1 MAQQSMSAF
10 TSSVADDDAQ
20 RARVQAHTRSWK
32 KPFTPAIGKCVYGLA
47 HVRGGGSAFP
57 GEVVEKLDPGFLA
70 RTLSNLPLGTV
81 VVSGTNG
88 KTTSTRMVVSLLESL
103 GLKVFTNPTGSNFV
117 RGVISSLL
125 PQISL
130 SGKLDADIAVLELD
144 EAYSVKFVQQVQPRY
159 TLLLNV
165 MRDQLDRFGEIDT
178 TARLL
183 AHAAHATSGTLI
195 LNRED
200 PLISSLAKQVREGTK
215 VSYYGLGSDN
225 LRKLFPNDAQLH
237 SSTLHAIEKLS
248 GTAMPVDQQAEE
260 SREEEWQRAASLP
273 ADVLLTGVET
283 GFASLSMDGTVRRTS
298 MRVSGVYNMFN
309 AAGALVV
316 ARAVVADASRVV
328 NGEAAG
334 AAVASGADAGA
345 KAAAAD
351 HATLS
356 PAQRERLEKAS
367 QLSTTQLI
375 DALSAVTPAFG
386 RGETVMVNNVP
397 VELVLVKNPGG
408 FRLALHSFP
417 AQGTSTMIAINDEYA
432 DGRDMSW
439 LWDVDFASLVA
450 TGVSEV
456 TGVRAWDMAT
466 RLAYDGVEV
475 QETQTDLHEALT
487 AFLQREPHQPK
498 RIYCTYTAMLA
509 LRQEL
514 SQIATIENVGVRA

>member
-20 RARVQAHTRSWK
+20 RARVQAHIHSWK

-309 AAGALVV
+309 AAGALAV
-316 ARAVVADASRVV
+316 ARAVV
-328 NGEAAG
+328 
-334 AAVASGADAGA
+334 AGA

-475 QETQTDLHEALT
+475 QETQTDLNEALT
-487 AFLQREPHQPK
+487 AFLQREPDKPK

>member
-20 RARVQAHTRSWK
+20 RARVQAHTHSWK

-200 PLISSLAKQVREGTK
+200 TLISSLAKQARHGTHI
-215 VSYYGLGSDN
+215 SYYGLGSDN
-225 LRKLFPNDAQLH
+225 LRELFPNDAQLH
-237 SSTLHAIEKLS
+237 SSTLHAIEQLTGS
-248 GTAMPVDQQAEE
+248 AMPIDQEAEK
-260 SREEEWQRAASLP
+260 SREAEWQRASSLP

-283 GFASLSMDGTVRRTS
+283 GFATLRMDGLEKRTS

-309 AAGALVV
+309 AAGALAV
-316 ARAVVADASRVV
+316 ARAVVADASKSVDLENV
-328 NGEAAG
+328 
-334 AAVASGADAGA
+334 
-345 KAAAAD
+345 
-351 HATLS
+351 S
-356 PAQRERLEKAS
+356 PTQRQRLEKAS

-439 LWDVDFASLVA
+439 LWDVDFASLA
-450 TGVSEV
+450 STGVSEV
-456 TGVRAWDMAT
+456 TGVRAWDMTT
-466 RLAYDGVEV
+466 RLAYDGVNV
-475 QETQTDLHEALT
+475 QQTQTNLHEALM
-487 AFLQREPHQPK
+487 AFLQREPEKPK

>member
-20 RARVQAHTRSWK
+20 RARVQAHTHSWK

-70 RTLSNLPLGTV
+70 RTLSSLPLGTV

-200 PLISSLAKQVREGTK
+200 PLISSLAKQARHGTK

-237 SSTLHAIEKLS
+237 SSTLHAIEQLT
-248 GTAMPVDQQAEE
+248 GNAMPVDHEAEKSSE
-260 SREEEWQRAASLP
+260 AEWQRASSLP

-283 GFASLSMDGTVRRTS
+283 GFATLLMDGLEKRTS

-309 AAGALVV
+309 AAGALAV
-316 ARAVVADASRVV
+316 ARAVVADASKSA
-328 NGEAAG
+328 NLENI
-334 AAVASGADAGA
+334 
-345 KAAAAD
+345 
-351 HATLS
+351 S
-356 PAQRERLEKAS
+356 PAQRQRLEKAS
-367 QLSTTQLI
+367 HVTTEQLI
-375 DALSAVTPAFG
+375 DAVSTVTPAFG

-439 LWDVDFASLVA
+439 LWDVDFASLA
-450 TGVSEV
+450 STGVSEV

-466 RLAYDGVEV
+466 RLAYDGVNVE
-475 QETQTDLHEALT
+475 QTQTNLHEALM
-487 AFLQREPHQPK
+487 AFLQREPEMPK

>member
-200 PLISSLAKQVREGTK
+200 PLISSLAKQARQGTK

-248 GTAMPVDQQAEE
+248 ATAMPVDQQAEE
-260 SREEEWQRAASLP
+260 SREKEWQRAASLP

-309 AAGALVV
+309 AAGALAV
-316 ARAVVADASRVV
+316 ARAVVADAK
-328 NGEAAG
+328 
-334 AAVASGADAGA
+334 AAVTDLA
-345 KAAAAD
+345 K
-351 HATLS
+351 LS

>member
-1 MAQQSMSAF
+1 
-10 TSSVADDDAQ
+10 
-20 RARVQAHTRSWK
+20 
-32 KPFTPAIGKCVYGLA
+32 
-47 HVRGGGSAFP
+47 
-57 GEVVEKLDPGFLA
+57 
-70 RTLSNLPLGTV
+70 
-81 VVSGTNG
+81 
-88 KTTSTRMVVSLLESL
+88 
-103 GLKVFTNPTGSNFV
+103 
-117 RGVISSLL
+117 
-125 PQISL
+125 
-130 SGKLDADIAVLELD
+130 
-144 EAYSVKFVQQVQPRY
+144 
-159 TLLLNV
+159 
-165 MRDQLDRFGEIDT
+165 
-178 TARLL
+178 
-183 AHAAHATSGTLI
+183 
-195 LNRED
+195 
-200 PLISSLAKQVREGTK
+200 
-215 VSYYGLGSDN
+215 
-225 LRKLFPNDAQLH
+225 
-237 SSTLHAIEKLS
+237 
-248 GTAMPVDQQAEE
+248 
-260 SREEEWQRAASLP
+260 
-273 ADVLLTGVET
+273 
-283 GFASLSMDGTVRRTS
+283 
-298 MRVSGVYNMFN
+298 
-309 AAGALVV
+309 GALAV
-316 ARAVVADASRVV
+316 ARAVVADASKSANLENV
-328 NGEAAG
+328 
-334 AAVASGADAGA
+334 
-345 KAAAAD
+345 
-351 HATLS
+351 S

-487 AFLQREPHQPK
+487 AFLQREPDKPK

>member
-32 KPFTPAIGKCVYGLA
+32 KPFTPAIGKCVYSLA

-309 AAGALVV
+309 AAGALAV
-316 ARAVVADASRVV
+316 ARAVVADAK
-328 NGEAAG
+328 
-334 AAVASGADAGA
+334 AAVTDLA
-345 KAAAAD
+345 K
-351 HATLS
+351 LS

-487 AFLQREPHQPK
+487 AFLQREPDKPK

>member
-20 RARVQAHTRSWK
+20 RARVQAHTHSWK

-200 PLISSLAKQVREGTK
+200 PLIAGLAKQVREGTK

-283 GFASLSMDGTVRRTS
+283 GFATLRMDGLEKRTS

-309 AAGALVV
+309 AAGALAV
-316 ARAVVADASRVV
+316 ARAVVAD
-328 NGEAAG
+328 
-334 AAVASGADAGA
+334 A

-487 AFLQREPHQPK
+487 AFLQREPDKPK

>member
-20 RARVQAHTRSWK
+20 RARVQAHTHSWK

-200 PLISSLAKQVREGTK
+200 PLIAGLAKQVRPGTHI
-215 VSYYGLGSDN
+215 SYYGLGSDN

-237 SSTLHAIEKLS
+237 SSTLHAIEQLTGS
-248 GTAMPVDQQAEE
+248 AMPVDQEAEK
-260 SREEEWQRAASLP
+260 SREAEWQRASSLP

-283 GFASLSMDGTVRRTS
+283 GFATLRMDGLEKRTS

-309 AAGALVV
+309 AAGALAV
-316 ARAVVADASRVV
+316 ARAVVADASKSANLENV
-328 NGEAAG
+328 
-334 AAVASGADAGA
+334 
-345 KAAAAD
+345 
-351 HATLS
+351 S
-356 PAQRERLEKAS
+356 PTQRQRLGKAS
-367 QLSTTQLI
+367 HVTTEQLI
-375 DALSAVTPAFG
+375 DAVSTVTPAFG

-439 LWDVDFASLVA
+439 LWDVDFASLA
-450 TGVSEV
+450 STGVSEV

-466 RLAYDGVEV
+466 RLAYDGVNVE
-475 QETQTDLHEALT
+475 QTQTNLHEALM
-487 AFLQREPHQPK
+487 AFLQREPEKPK